1 MYFKE
6 NKRNKEDVKLNK
18 NGKQVTFETQAKFTQ

>member
-1 MYFKE
+1 MLYSMYFKE

-18 NGKQVTFETQAKFTQ
+18 NGKQVTFET